1 MGYSRKH
8 TRGKRHGHRKGTRA
22 KRQRGGDAS
31 NFVSNAVGGTVTAQF
46 DNVFGNASGGN
57 TIRPLGQQGGGKRRR
72 YKKAQR
78 GGYWAQVINNAIV
91 PLTLFALHKKMS
103 KSRGARTMKRKY

>member
-8 TRGKRHGHRKGTRA
+8 TRGKRHGKGTRA

-31 NFVSNAVGGTVTAQF
+31 NFVSNTVGDTVSALM
-46 DNVFGNASGGN
+46 NSVFGGDGVGN
-57 TIRPLGQQGGGKRRR
+57 TIKPLGQQGGGKRRR
-72 YKKAQR
+72 KQK

-103 KSRGARTMKRKY
+103 KSRGSRTMKRKY